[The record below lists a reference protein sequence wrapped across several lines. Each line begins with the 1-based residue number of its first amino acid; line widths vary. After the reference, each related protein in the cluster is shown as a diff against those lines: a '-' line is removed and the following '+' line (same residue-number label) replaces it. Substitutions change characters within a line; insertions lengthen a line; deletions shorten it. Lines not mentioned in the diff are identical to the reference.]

1 MSPPIATSRMAP
13 IMPNPR
19 KESRRRLNHSAARA
33 ELPVV
38 RHLIRARRAG
48 VLTVAATAGA
58 LAVAGP
64 AMAGVSV
71 SPPSAPQTAGAD
83 LTFHVTNTEQS
94 AITRVK
100 VSLPADT
107 PIAEVYPLSSP
118 DWAPDITQQKL
129 STPLTSIHDGT
140 PVTEATKDITW
151 IAITGKSIAP
161 GRSADLSV
169 SLGPLPTLSQM
180 QFTVVPTYA
189 DGHAGPAE
197 PPVVLKL
204 TPATAADQAA
214 AHAGHVGTTATT
226 GTGTG
231 TDSSDPE
238 AALFAQT
245 VAQAEHGPSIW
256 SIGGWVVAGL
266 VGLGAIV
273 AALRSRRRRDEPA
286 PAEADETGQDGET
299 GDTDKEPVGAGT
311 RKSSNWRYRDDA
323 SE

>member
-1 MSPPIATSRMAP
+1 M
-13 IMPNPR
+13 
-19 KESRRRLNHSAARA
+19 
-33 ELPVV
+33 

-64 AMAGVSV
+64 AMADVSV

-118 DWAPDITQQKL
+118 NWAPDITQQKL

-151 IAITGKSIAP
+151 IAIAGKSIAP
-161 GRSADLSV
+161 GQSADLSV

-189 DGHAGPAE
+189 DGHAGPAV

-204 TPATAADQAA
+204 TPASAADQAA
-214 AHAGHVGTTATT
+214 AHAGHEDTT
-226 GTGTG
+226 GTTG
-231 TDSSDPE
+231 TDSSDPD

-266 VGLGAIV
+266 VGLGAIFG
-273 AALRSRRRRDEPA
+273 ALRSRRRRDEPA
-286 PAEADETGQDGET
+286 EADETTEADEPGQDGEA
-299 GDTDKEPVGAGT
+299 DDKNADDKEPVGAGA
-311 RKSSNWRYRDDA
+311 RKSSNWRYQDDGK
-323 SE
+323 E

>member
-1 MSPPIATSRMAP
+1 
-13 IMPNPR
+13 
-19 KESRRRLNHSAARA
+19 LNHSAART
-33 ELPVV
+33 ELPDV

-48 VLTVAATAGA
+48 VLTVAATAGV

-64 AMAGVSV
+64 ALADVSV
-71 SPPSAPQTAGAD
+71 SPPSAAQTGGAD

-140 PVTEATKDITW
+140 PVTETTKDITW
-151 IAITGKSIAP
+151 IAIAGKSIAP
-161 GRSADLSV
+161 GQAADLSV

-180 QFTVVPTYA
+180 QFVVVPTYA
-189 DGHAGPAE
+189 DGHAGPAV

-204 TPATAADQAA
+204 TPATAQDQAA
-214 AHAGHVGTTATT
+214 AHAGHAATT
-226 GTGTG
+226 GTTG
-231 TDSSDPE
+231 TDSTDPD

-256 SIGGWVVAGL
+256 SIGGWVIAGL

-273 AALRSRRRRDEPA
+273 AALRSRRRRDEA
-286 PAEADETGQDGET
+286 EVADEAAETAEAAEADE
-299 GDTDKEPVGAGT
+299 DKEPVGAGV
-311 RKSSNWRYRDDA
+311 RKSSNWRYQDDA
-323 SE
+323 SD

>member
-1 MSPPIATSRMAP
+1 
-13 IMPNPR
+13 
-19 KESRRRLNHSAARA
+19 
-33 ELPVV
+33 V

-64 AMAGVSV
+64 AMADVSV

-118 DWAPDITQQKL
+118 NWAPDITQQKL

-151 IAITGKSIAP
+151 IAIPGKSIAP
-161 GRSADLSV
+161 GQSADLSV

-180 QFTVVPTYA
+180 QFIVVPTYA
-189 DGHAGPAE
+189 DGHAGPAV

-204 TPATAADQAA
+204 TPASAADQAA
-214 AHAGHVGTTATT
+214 AHAGHGGTT
-226 GTGTG
+226 GTTGTTG
-231 TDSSDPE
+231 TDPD

-245 VAQAEHGPSIW
+245 VAQAEHGASIW
-256 SIGGWVVAGL
+256 SIGGWVLAGL
-266 VGLGAIV
+266 VGLGAIF
-273 AALRSRRRRDEPA
+273 AALRSRRRPGEPA
-286 PAEADETGQDGET
+286 ETDETAEAEEPGQDH
-299 GDTDKEPVGAGT
+299 DADDKEPVGVGV
-311 RKSSNWRYRDDA
+311 RKTSNWRYQDDG

>member
-1 MSPPIATSRMAP
+1 
-13 IMPNPR
+13 
-19 KESRRRLNHSAARA
+19 LNHSGART

-38 RHLIRARRAG
+38 RHLIRARRAA
-48 VLTVAATAGA
+48 VLTVAATAGV

-64 AMAGVSV
+64 ALADVTV
-71 SPPSAPQTAGAD
+71 SPPSAQQTGGAD
-83 LTFHVTNTEQS
+83 LTFRVMNTERS

-129 STPLTSIHDGT
+129 STPLTSIHGGT
-140 PVTEATKDITW
+140 PVTETTKDITW
-151 IAITGKSIAP
+151 IAVGGKSIAP
-161 GRSADLSV
+161 GQSADLSV

-189 DGHAGPAE
+189 DGHAGPPV

-204 TPATAADQAA
+204 TPATAEQQAA
-214 AHAGHVGTTATT
+214 AHAGHEGT
-226 GTGTG
+226 TG
-231 TDSSDPE
+231 TDSSDPD

-256 SIGGWVVAGL
+256 SIGGWVIAGL

-273 AALRSRRRRDEPA
+273 AVLRSRRRNP
-286 PAEADETGQDGET
+286 PAETDSDDAAVTDDEV
-299 GDTDKEPVGAGT
+299 KEPVGAGV
-311 RKSSNWRYRDDA
+311 RKSNWRYQD
-323 SE
+323 E